1 MSIFFFPF
9 LLSVDVFQFL
19 HLLHKVGV
27 PVDIASSFVGLN
39 ICEVT
44 AGIKK
49 YKSITKKKKKE
60 HNKMVL
66 LTKTKLNTVKV
77 LIS

>member
-1 MSIFFFPF
+1 M
-9 LLSVDVFQFL
+9 DVFQFL
-19 HLLHKVGV
+19 RLLHKVGV

-66 LTKTKLNTVKV
+66 LTKTKLNTIKV